1 MKRLVDI
8 LRARRLAIALVTL
21 VVAGVSFGAAYGGTS
36 FVFNSKLPGYLNGGG
51 LFLGSGATA
60 STTNKLSKALAAS
73 IDWNF
78 PPVDGPIVAL
88 GTPCRDSA
96 ALTISGVTFGD
107 TCSAGY
113 CWEGTATSTC
123 SGGVV
128 IPDFQYGTLHPRVT
142 AANTVVLALCGTG
155 MSDGGQVDPPDAGY
169 TIRCFSNH

>member
-1 MKRLVDI
+1 MKSFRKPMLI
-8 LRARRLAIALVTL
+8 LAIATM
-21 VVAGVSFGAAYGGTS
+21 AIAGAAFAAAESTKVWGAFYP
-36 FVFNSKLPGYLNGGG
+36 KLPSWLGGG
-51 LFLGSGATA
+51 MYVGLTATA
-60 STTNKLSKALAAS
+60 STTNKVTKALAAS

-96 ALTISGVTFGD
+96 ALTLSGVTFGD

-155 MSDGGQVDPPDAGY
+155 MSDGGQVDPPDASY